1 MAQEERELQ
10 VRALDGRSTAVTLA
24 AAASVRDLK
33 AAVRSSFPPAQI
45 SHNFHLFLKVRRPP
59 STRLSDRFGGCR
71 CHEFVTLR
79 GITAHSSLHS
89 KLL

>member
-1 MAQEERELQ
+1 MAQAERELQ

-33 AAVRSSFPPAQI
+33 AALRSSFPPAQI
-45 SHNFHLFLKVRRPP
+45 SQNFHLFLKVRHPP
-59 STRLSDRFGGCR
+59 SPASLTVLVNAVAND
-71 CHEFVTLR
+71 FVTLR
-79 GITAHSSLHS
+79 GIAAYSSLHL